1 MKPFLLACFA
11 VVLAV
16 LVLRSLRRRTEA
28 WGDWYEPEN
37 GLPPV
42 DERPA
47 GLLELIRGC

>member
-1 MKPFLLACFA
+1 MKLLLLALFA
-11 VVLAV
+11 VALAV
-16 LVLRSLRRRTEA
+16 LILRSLRRRTEA

-42 DERPA
+42 DERPS